1 MVRDRGHVHH
11 MLWRCRRDATGAIT
25 HFVGMPTF
33 TPAAPGVDGGRDVR
47 SFPAA
52 ALAKSK
58 SCSDLM
64 RTQAGALGQ
73 PVY

>member
-1 MVRDRGHVHH
+1 
-11 MLWRCRRDATGAIT
+11 MLRHCRRDAAGAIT

-33 TPAAPGVDGGRDVR
+33 TPAAPGVDGGQGGL
-47 SFPAA
+47 SFPPG

-64 RTQAGALGQ
+64 RAQAGALGQ
-73 PVY
+73 PVC